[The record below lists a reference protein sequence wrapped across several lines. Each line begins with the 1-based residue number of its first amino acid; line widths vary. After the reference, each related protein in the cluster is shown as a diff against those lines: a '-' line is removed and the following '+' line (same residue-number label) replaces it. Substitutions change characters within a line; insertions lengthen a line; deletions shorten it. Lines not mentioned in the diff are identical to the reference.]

1 MKNSKPNQK
10 LEIGDIVQLKSGG
23 PKMTIQFIDKRG
35 DSIKCQWFAGEKFD
49 KLEACY
55 FSPDSLKEMV
65 EDKEKELNLTKE
77 DLLY

>member
-1 MKNSKPNQK
+1 
-10 LEIGDIVQLKSGG
+10 
-23 PKMTIQFIDKRG
+23 MTIQFIDKRG

-49 KLEACY
+49 KLEAGY
-55 FSPDSLKEMV
+55 FSPDSLKEMA